1 MLFTEYQ
8 LDNILQGFNTIYEVA
23 TDYFDENLESILED
37 YSYFSGYVAVTEE
50 LDKQVKEYAH
60 FKYAKENSSN
70 LLELVKESLMIS
82 EGFSDLQRLKDSIE
96 YFKGR
101 EVYISLLN
109 MFNDDL
115 IEYVEKVI
123 SLYGDLLG
131 ECAYYRGDFNSFY
144 YTYFI
149 EEEGVTEEDVMC
161 FTIDRV
167 NEWLAE

>member
-1 MLFTEYQ
+1 MLFTENQ
-8 LDNILQGFNTIYEVA
+8 LENILYGHNTIYEVA

-37 YSYFSGYVAVTEE
+37 YSYFAGYVAVTEE
-50 LDKQVKEYAH
+50 LDKQVKEYVH
-60 FKYAKENSSN
+60 FKYAKAKSSN

-82 EGFSDLQRLKDSIE
+82 EGFEDLQRLKVSIE
-96 YFKGR
+96 HFKGR
-101 EVYISLLN
+101 EVYINLLN

-115 IEYVEKVI
+115 IEYAEKVI

-131 ECAYYRGDFNSFY
+131 ECAYYRGDFNRFY

-149 EEEGVTEEDVMC
+149 EEDGVTEEDVLC

-167 NEWLAE
+167 NEWLED